1 MTRSETMVFGA
12 PTRRTE
18 AWRVYRIRTANSEY
32 ELEVQEPGAG
42 RRCTVLTKLAGE
54 AAVQS
59 FEDSQPRVGERC
71 LYEVSPLEWMG
82 QPLAVGTACTTP
94 IQSVDFVRH
103 APLRTQRA
111 PSSATMAFPPGAS
124 RAPHPTPAHAAPTAA
139 SSATPQSWSAFP
151 LGCVEMLEAAASVL
165 GAVCHRPDL
174 AAALEGNPRLSK
186 RYRLALAQCGVLLE
200 TLGNR
205 SETDS

>member
-71 LYEVSPLEWMG
+71 LYDVSPLEWMG

-111 PSSATMAFPPGAS
+111 SNATMIFPQSGS
-124 RAPHPTPAHAAPTAA
+124 RAPNPAPAQAAPAPA
-139 SSATPQSWSAFP
+139 SSSATPQSWSAFP

-165 GAVCHRPDL
+165 GAVCHRTDL

-205 SETDS
+205 AENGS